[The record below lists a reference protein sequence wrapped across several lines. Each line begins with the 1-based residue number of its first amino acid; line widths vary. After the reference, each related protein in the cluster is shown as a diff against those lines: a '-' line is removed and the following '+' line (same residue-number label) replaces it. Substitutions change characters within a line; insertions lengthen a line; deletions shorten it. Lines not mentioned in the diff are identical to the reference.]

1 MSWQQRFAHLMGRS
15 GARALFGA
23 IGGLAAW
30 ILVEPFTTDVG
41 SIRELFEGPQSTSG
55 AVVWAFVG
63 AFIGVAIV
71 GLEELLWGSKQKALR
86 GIIITGLLG
95 VFGGS
100 LAFTLGG
107 WVWVN
112 LFGRVVLSYP
122 EGSPMQRFWLIVA
135 RSLTWALVGALL
147 GLALGAARKSW
158 KGALNSAIGGLLGG
172 FAGGVLF
179 DTIAPQIGLV
189 LTLGLTES
197 GWASRLIGLA
207 LMGAL
212 IGLFSTIAE
221 QLLAPASLKV
231 VSSGRMEGRE
241 FVIDKPIVT
250 IGRDER
256 CDVALYYDRDIAMR
270 HALIR
275 WEDGGYAIVPE
286 SGAIVLVNNQP
297 VRYYR
302 LRDKD
307 IITVGQTR
315 LMFRERHAVAFVQRE
330 RVPQGKVCPSCGT
343 INRATAK
350 FCHQCGRS
358 L

>member
-30 ILVEPFTTDVG
+30 ILVEPFTTDVS
-41 SIRELFEGPQSTSG
+41 SIRKLFERPQSNPE
-55 AVVWAFVG
+55 AALWAFVG

-86 GIIITGLLG
+86 SVLITGLLG

-100 LAFTLGG
+100 FAFTLGG
-107 WVWVN
+107 WVFN

-122 EGSPMQRFWLIVA
+122 EGSPMQLFWRIVA
-135 RSLTWALVGALL
+135 RSLGWALVGALL

-179 DTIAPQIGLV
+179 DTIAPHIGFV

-197 GWASRLIGLA
+197 GWASRLIGLV

-286 SGAIVLVNNQP
+286 GNTVVLVNNQP
-297 VRYYR
+297 VRHHR
-302 LRDKD
+302 LKDKD
-307 IITVGQTR
+307 VITVGQTR
-315 LMFRERHAVAFVQRE
+315 LMFRERHAVAFVQKE
-330 RVPQGKVCPSCGT
+330 KAPQAKVCPSCGT
-343 INRATAK
+343 LNRTTAK

>member
-1 MSWQQRFAHLMGRS
+1 
-15 GARALFGA
+15 
-23 IGGLAAW
+23 
-30 ILVEPFTTDVG
+30 
-41 SIRELFEGPQSTSG
+41 
-55 AVVWAFVG
+55 
-63 AFIGVAIV
+63 
-71 GLEELLWGSKQKALR
+71 
-86 GIIITGLLG
+86 
-95 VFGGS
+95 
-100 LAFTLGG
+100 
-107 WVWVN
+107 
-112 LFGRVVLSYP
+112 
-122 EGSPMQRFWLIVA
+122 MQRFWLIVA

-179 DTIAPQIGLV
+179 DTIAPHIGFV

-197 GWASRLIGLA
+197 GWASRLIGLV

-297 VRYYR
+297 VRYHR

>member
-1 MSWQQRFAHLMGRS
+1 MGWQQRFAHLMGRS

-23 IGGLAAW
+23 IGGLVAW

-41 SIRELFEGPQSTSG
+41 SIRELFEGPQSTPG
-55 AVVWAFVG
+55 TVVWALVG

-86 GIIITGLLG
+86 GVIITGLLG

-100 LAFTLGG
+100 FAFTLGG
-107 WVWVN
+107 WVFN
-112 LFGRVVLSYP
+112 LFGKVVLSYP
-122 EGSPMQRFWLIVA
+122 EGSPMQLLWLIVA

-179 DTIAPQIGLV
+179 DAIAPQIGFV

-207 LMGAL
+207 LMGGL

-241 FVIDKPIVT
+241 FVIDKPILT

-256 CDVALYYDRDIAMR
+256 CDVALYYDRDIAMQ

-286 SGAIVLVNNQP
+286 SGVTVLVNNQP
-297 VRYYR
+297 VRYHR

-307 IITVGQTR
+307 IITIGQTR
-315 LMFRERHAVAFVQRE
+315 LMFRERHAIAFVQKE
-330 RVPQGKVCPSCGT
+330 KTPQAKICPSCGT
-343 INRATAK
+343 LNRAAAK

>member
-41 SIRELFEGPQSTSG
+41 SIRELFEGTQSTSDT
-55 AVVWAFVG
+55 VVWAFVG

-112 LFGRVVLSYP
+112 LFGRIVLSYP

-179 DTIAPQIGLV
+179 DTIAPHIGFV

-197 GWASRLIGLA
+197 GWASRLIGLV

-275 WEDGGYAIVPE
+275 WEDSGYAIVPE

-330 RVPQGKVCPSCGT
+330 RAPQGKVCPSCGT

>member
-1 MSWQQRFAHLMGRS
+1 MGRS

-86 GIIITGLLG
+86 GVIITGLLG

-179 DTIAPQIGLV
+179 DTIAPHIGFV

-197 GWASRLIGLA
+197 GWASRLIGLV

-275 WEDGGYAIVPE
+275 WEDSGYAIVPE

-330 RVPQGKVCPSCGT
+330 RTPQGKVCPSCGT

>member
-1 MSWQQRFAHLMGRS
+1 
-15 GARALFGA
+15 
-23 IGGLAAW
+23 
-30 ILVEPFTTDVG
+30 
-41 SIRELFEGPQSTSG
+41 
-55 AVVWAFVG
+55 
-63 AFIGVAIV
+63 
-71 GLEELLWGSKQKALR
+71 
-86 GIIITGLLG
+86 
-95 VFGGS
+95 
-100 LAFTLGG
+100 
-107 WVWVN
+107 
-112 LFGRVVLSYP
+112 
-122 EGSPMQRFWLIVA
+122 MQRFWLIVA

-179 DTIAPQIGLV
+179 DTIAPHIGFV

-197 GWASRLIGLA
+197 GWASRLIGLV